1 MLDEAWN
8 QYRKGLI
15 SMSPSFTCPV
25 TKKILDYRRL
35 KIYTARDNQGKL
47 LRTFLVDQD
56 GAQEFE
62 MNLNEVC
69 EKLSCTWYEE
79 TKERF
84 LQ

>member
-1 MLDEAWN
+1 M
-8 QYRKGLI
+8 
-15 SMSPSFTCPV
+15 
-25 TKKILDYRRL
+25 
-35 KIYTARDNQGKL
+35 ARDNQGKL